1 MDERERSAARP
12 GQLGRTPEEAQ
23 IATKRAIRAS
33 LIVGALVLGVL
44 WGGLALN
51 VIAQSSERV
60 YLAGA
65 LIAAAVIS
73 FIGFL
78 LIGNYLSDR
87 TALEASQM
95 RTAIAGTFVVTY
107 FAILGLFVFSTYT
120 PTDFASRITNDLLGQ
135 VALVVGF
142 YFATSGALEFARIRQ
157 RGRETEGGTSTEDR
171 EEPTPPRD
179 VVSVPEP
186 RETTEPRPAVRK

>member
-1 MDERERSAARP
+1 M
-12 GQLGRTPEEAQ
+12 
-23 IATKRAIRAS
+23 ATKRAIKAS
-33 LIVGALVLGVL
+33 VIVGVLVLAVL

-51 VIAQSSERV
+51 VIAESSERV

-65 LIAAAVIS
+65 LIATAVIS

-142 YFATSGALEFARIRQ
+142 YFATSGALEFARIRE
-157 RGRETEGGTSTEDR
+157 RGREQARGPSPDDR
-171 EEPTPPRD
+171 EEPSHPHELVNVAEPQET
-179 VVSVPEP
+179 PEP
-186 RETTEPRPAVRK
+186 RPSVRK

>member
-1 MDERERSAARP
+1 MDDEIGSKPPP

-23 IATKRAIRAS
+23 AATKRAIKAS
-33 LIVGALVLGVL
+33 VIVGALILAVL

-65 LIAAAVIS
+65 LIATAVIS

-78 LIGNYLSDR
+78 LIGSYLSDG

-107 FAILGLFVFSTYT
+107 FAILGLFVFSPYT
-120 PTDFASRITNDLLGQ
+120 PTAFAGRITDDLLSQ

-142 YFATSGALEFARIRQ
+142 YFATSGALEFARIRE
-157 RGRETEGGTSTEDR
+157 RGRERARGATPEDR
-171 EEPTPPRD
+171 EELPRPRE
-179 VVSVPEP
+179 VVNVPEP
-186 RETTEPRPAVRK
+186 REAAEPRPSIRK